1 MTPAITNINERSP
14 MKILVVRVGRVGDMI
29 MLTPA
34 LDALMDVFPNA
45 QFYLL
50 TSPEGRPVLKNY
62 DTRLKGEIIYDRRK
76 LIAFIERARVRKK
89 IIKGQFDYIFSFQ
102 AKKSFDRLIT
112 IPNTKVRIVDA
123 QRLGEHFAHKCLR
136 LVKSYHP
143 ALDIE
148 SYYAR
153 LPISPLGEQQ
163 ALQQLQQLNVHDA
176 TFLIGLHPSF
186 SGLSQRFWRGQQM
199 KKNKM
204 WPVQY
209 WGEIGKRLYEYGKAI
224 HQDIQIIMDLVPEDQ
239 RLGEQI
245 VQASQGCVKL
255 QIPPLNMERYK
266 ATLARMNLLITPDTG
281 PMHIAAAIGTNIVA
295 LFANKDPADC
305 GPYCPQN
312 QFKVL
317 EAKTFSKNQSEIRLA
332 AITPELVFT
341 ACQVF
346 LPGET

>member
-1 MTPAITNINERSP
+1 
-14 MKILVVRVGRVGDMI
+14 MKILIVRVGRVGDMI

-34 LDALMDVFPNA
+34 LDALMDTFPDA

-62 DTRLKGEIIYDRRK
+62 DLRLKGEIIYNRRK
-76 LIAFIERARVRKK
+76 LIAFIERARVRKE
-89 IIKGQFDYIFSFQ
+89 IIAGQFDYIFSFQ

-112 IPNTKVRIVDA
+112 VPNSKVHIVDA
-123 QRLGEHFAHKCLR
+123 QRPGEHFAHKCLR

-153 LPISPLGEQQ
+153 LPISQLGKQQ
-163 ALQQLQQLNVHDA
+163 AQQQLQQLKVHDA
-176 TFLIGLHPSF
+176 TFLVGVHPSF
-186 SGLSQRFWRGQQM
+186 SGLSKRFGRGQQM

-209 WGEIGKRLYEYGKAI
+209 WGEIGKRLHDYGKAI
-224 HQDIQIIMDLVPEDQ
+224 NQDIQIIMDLVPEDQ
-239 RLGEQI
+239 TLGEQI
-245 VQASQGCVKL
+245 VQASQGCIKL

-295 LFANKDPADC
+295 LFANKDPTDC

-317 EAKTFSKNQSEIRLA
+317 DAKTFRKNQAEICLA
-332 AITPELVFT
+332 AITPDSVFS
-341 ACQVF
+341 ACQAF
-346 LPGET
+346 LPRET